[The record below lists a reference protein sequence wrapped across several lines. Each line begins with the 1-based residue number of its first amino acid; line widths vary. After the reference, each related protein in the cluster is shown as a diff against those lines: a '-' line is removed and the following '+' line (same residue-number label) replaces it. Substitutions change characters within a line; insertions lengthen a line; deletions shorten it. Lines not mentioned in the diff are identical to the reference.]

1 MSTSFVKR
9 PKTVN
14 RCPDVNDSAFTAVE
28 RDTVLVNESI
38 QKSQKRV
45 IRIRDWTS
53 GRIPPC

>member
-14 RCPDVNDSAFTAVE
+14 RCPDVNDSAFTAAE
-28 RDTVLVNESI
+28 RDTVLVNEGI
-38 QKSQKRV
+38 RKRV
-45 IRIRDWTS
+45 KRIRDWTS

>member
-28 RDTVLVNESI
+28 RDTVLVNEGI

-45 IRIRDWTS
+45 KRTRD
-53 GRIPPC
+53 